1 MKRGECKYGERCKF
15 HHPVDRLNAMTKQ
28 ASCRVK
34 LSLAGVPEGGT
45 YKRPKK
51 PLQGG
56 LNCPYYRRQGDL
68 QVEYNMLEKKKS
80 YMGHVDSC
88 LLSDETCECVY

>member
-34 LSLAGVPEGGT
+34 LSLAGVPEGGEVMAKT
-45 YKRPKK
+45 ISEADAV
-51 PLQGG
+51 GG
-56 LNCPYYRRQGDL
+56 TDMTQ
-68 QVEYNMLEKKKS
+68 
-80 YMGHVDSC
+80 
-88 LLSDETCECVY
+88 